1 MSLFCPSFQL
11 LFVPLHTD
19 KRHIIMAKQ
28 FETKKISGQVTLRTK
43 ETAKG
48 RSIYLDIY
56 QDGVR
61 SKEYLKLHIIP
72 VKTPEDKITN
82 RTTWEA
88 AEAIARERAQA
99 IVKGQAGIKE
109 KKSKILLLDYMQRR
123 VEQLTKR
130 AQELGRRDNNTA
142 EQVAKATLHLEAYI
156 KKAYGK
162 KAITLSDIDRTF
174 CIGYGEHLC
183 NTMGRKNKHCPP
195 KPLSSG
201 TREIYFKALST
212 ALNLAVKE
220 GHIQQNPMQLIN
232 RADIIGKNTPTERV
246 YLTADELRKLIATP
260 CRRDDVRRAFLF
272 SCMCGLRWSDINN
285 IKWGDIRTDGDNWQL
300 EIRMIK
306 TLELLYLPLSNEAKG
321 FLSERGEQPDTANIF
336 KLPTLDCAENAIKD
350 WMEKAG
356 IAKHVTF
363 HCARHTFATLMLT
376 QGADLYTTSKL
387 LGHTD
392 VKTTQIYAKIV
403 DEKKAEAVNLLN
415 GLFNT
420 TDK

>member
-1 MSLFCPSFQL
+1 
-11 LFVPLHTD
+11 
-19 KRHIIMAKQ
+19 MAKQ
-28 FETKKISGQVTLRTK
+28 FEDKKISGQVTLRSR

-48 RSIYLDIY
+48 RSLFLDIY
-56 QDGVR
+56 IDGVR
-61 SKEYLKLHIIP
+61 NREYLKLYLIP
-72 VKTPEDKITN
+72 VKAPEDKITN

-88 AEAIARERAQA
+88 AEAIARERAQG
-99 IVKGQAGIKE
+99 IVKGQAGIKDT
-109 KKSKILLLDYMQRR
+109 KSKILLLDYMQRR
-123 VEQLTKR
+123 VGQLTNH
-130 AQELGRRDNNTA
+130 AQELGRKDNNTA
-142 EQVAKATLHLEAYI
+142 KQVAKAALHLEAYI

-162 KAITLSDIDRTF
+162 KPITLTDVDRSF
-174 CIGYGEHLC
+174 CIGFGEHLC
-183 NTMGRKNKHCPP
+183 STMGRKNKHCPA

-220 GHIQQNPMQLIN
+220 GHIQQNPMNLIN
-232 RADIIGKNTPTERV
+232 RQEIIGKNTPNERV
-246 YLTADELRKLIATP
+246 YLTAEELRKLISTP

-272 SCMCGLRWSDINN
+272 SCMCGLRWSDIKN

-306 TLELLYLPLSNEAKG
+306 TLELLYLPLSDEAKS
-321 FLSERGEQPDTANIF
+321 FLPERNEQPDTANIF
-336 KLPTLDCAENAIKD
+336 SLPTLDCAEVTIKK
-350 WMEKAG
+350 WMEDAE

-420 TDK
+420 TGK